1 MPIQW
6 ESITLNEGE
15 SLIEPREIYSSL
27 NNRRWDRLRPEQ
39 TEVLD
44 AWFERRDLSRDLV
57 IKQNTGSGKTLTGL
71 LIALSSLHEGVGPA
85 AFLVPDNYLIEQ
97 VKTEATDAGIPMT
110 TNWKDLDFQ
119 SSKAI
124 LVTTFHKL
132 FNGRSVFGVRG
143 AKDAKASLGTIIID
157 DAHTAVRASQSQ
169 LSVQVPPEH
178 PAFGKILDLFDD
190 ELKRQSPKAHADIKG
205 GERGGPVRVPF
216 GAVARHADE
225 LMTIMQPF
233 TKEPG
238 EFQDIFFCWPLVADT
253 LAYSILTVTS
263 EGIEIRPP
271 CPDVSMIT
279 AFDKARR
286 RIYLTA
292 TLEDESILVTEMGAD
307 PDGVY
312 PPITPKRASDLGDR
326 IILTPREINPHS
338 APTAVHGLVRHF
350 ADGDRPGTGSGADPV
365 NVVVLVPGDHAAEA
379 WSDVADETLHVT
391 DMRPCIERM
400 RNGEHLGVV
409 VLVNKYDGVDLPGD
423 ACRLLVIDGVPTP
436 STPHERRAAEA
447 LDGSATFR
455 ARQVQRIE
463 QGIGRGTR
471 DVDDYCAVL
480 LLTDEAALTLHD
492 QNARKHYSPAT
503 RAQIELSRQVA
514 DQIRGEGID
523 AVADLLDLFLRRD
536 QHWTSLSRKATATI
550 TYDTANRIAPL
561 ATARREAFNRM
572 RNGDAPGALE
582 VLRRGIDSIDDDREK
597 GWYLEELAAY
607 QHHVNP
613 AEAQRTLESARKKNP
628 TVLKPDETATPK
640 RTRKRPAPQAAA
652 VAEHLKHYSDGTEMK
667 LHVASIFE
675 SIVWGLAGTADTSEE
690 QIRLLG
696 SLLGFESTRPEKD
709 DWDGGPDNLWKMPD
723 GRFAVIELKTEITR
737 ENPVIL
743 KSEAEQLT
751 HSIAWLH
758 DAYGR
763 DSRSIPVLLHPS
775 ATLNR
780 DAHLPEGARIMTA
793 DGLKQLKEDVTTF
806 IKELVDANKTSDP
819 TAIEEGLK
827 RNRLTAGR
835 IIENHTVKA
844 SRRR

>member
-27 NNRRWDRLRPEQ
+27 DKRRWERLRPEQ

-44 AWFERRDLSRDLV
+44 AWFERRNSRDLV

-71 LIALSSLHEGVGPA
+71 LIALSSLREGVGPA
-85 AFLVPDNYLIEQ
+85 AFLVPDKYLIKQ
-97 VKTEATDAGIPMT
+97 VDAEATRAGIPVT
-110 TNWKDLDFQ
+110 TDCEFW

-143 AKDAKASLGTIIID
+143 SKDAKIDLGTIVID

-169 LSVQVPPEH
+169 FSVQVPPGH
-178 PAFGKILDLFDD
+178 PAFGEIFDLFAD
-190 ELKRQSPKAHADIKG
+190 ELKRQSPKAYAGIKG
-205 GERGGPVRVPF
+205 DGQGGPVRVPF
-216 GAVARHADE
+216 GAVARHADD

-233 TKEPG
+233 AEESG
-238 EFQDIFFCWPLVADT
+238 EYPDIFFRWPLVADT

-286 RIYLTA
+286 RVYLTA
-292 TLEDESILVTEMGAD
+292 TLEDEGILVTEMGAD
-307 PDGVY
+307 PAGVY

-326 IILTPREINPHS
+326 LILAPREINPRLD
-338 APTAVHGLVRHF
+338 PTAVRGLVRRF
-350 ADGDRPGTGSGADPV
+350 ADGDRSGTGSGADPV
-365 NVVVLVPGDHAAEA
+365 NVVVLVPGDHAAKA
-379 WSDVADETLHVT
+379 WSNIADKTLHVE
-391 DMRPCIERM
+391 DMQPCIERM

-455 ARQVQRIE
+455 ARRVQRIE

-471 DVDDYCAVL
+471 DVNDYCAVL
-480 LLTDEAALTLHD
+480 LLANEDARTLHD
-492 QNARKHYSPAT
+492 PSVRKHYSPAT
-503 RAQIELSRQVA
+503 RAQIELSRRVA

-523 AVADLLDLFLRRD
+523 AIADLLDLFLRRD
-536 QHWTSLSRKATATI
+536 QRWTSLSRKATATI
-550 TYDTANRIAPL
+550 TYDTASQITPL

-582 VLRRGIDSIDDDREK
+582 ALRRGIDSIDDDREK

-607 QHHVNP
+607 QHHVSP
-613 AEAQRTLESARKKNP
+613 AEAQRTLESARRKNS

-640 RTRKRPAPQAAA
+640 RTRKKPAPQAVA
-652 VAEHLKHYSDGTEMK
+652 VAEYLKHYPDDIGIE

-675 SIVWGLAGTADTSEE
+675 SIVWGLAGTADTSEK

-709 DWDGGPDNLWKMPD
+709 DRDGGPDNLWQMSD
-723 GRFAVIELKTEITR
+723 GRSAVIELKTEITR

-743 KSEAEQLT
+743 KSEAEQVA
-751 HSIAWLH
+751 HSIMWLH

-780 DAHLPEGARIMTA
+780 DAHLPEDARIMTA
-793 DGLKQLKEDVTTF
+793 DELKQLKEDVTTF

-819 TAIEEGLK
+819 AAIEKGLE

-844 SRRR
+844 SRCR